1 MERAG
6 DDFKSIKMIR
16 KNMRKNNFKK
26 GFTLTEIVVVL
37 GILGLIMLSITSFQ
51 KDVLVNNRFSSDSLT
66 TIENARPIMR
76 HIIRS
81 LRSAASSDNGSYAIA
96 QAATNTITFF
106 SDADLDGLKEQ
117 IRYFVQ
123 GTDLK
128 MGYVKPTGSPLTYN
142 QANEVITVI
151 ANSVKNATSTG
162 LFEYYDKN
170 YTGTTSPMTLPIN
183 VTSVRLIKVNLMI
196 DIDPSRSP
204 VPRIYTSQVNLRNL
218 KDNL

>member
-1 MERAG
+1 MYIY
-6 DDFKSIKMIR
+6 FYK
-16 KNMRKNNFKK
+16 KNTREK
-26 GFTLTEIVVVL
+26 GFTLVEIIVVV
-37 GILGLIMLSITSFQ
+37 GILGLIMLSVGSFQ
-51 KDVLVNNRFSSDSLT
+51 KDVLTNNKFSSDSLT

-81 LRSAASSDNGSYAIA
+81 LRSAAPSDNGSYPIA
-96 QAATNTITFF
+96 QVATNTITFF

-123 GTDLK
+123 DTDLK
-128 MGYVKPTGSPLTYN
+128 MGYIKPTGSPLTYN
-142 QANEVITVI
+142 QANEVITII

-162 LFEYYDKN
+162 LFEYYDEN
-170 YTGTTSPMTLPIN
+170 YTGTTSPMTLPID
-183 VTSVRLIKVNLMI
+183 VTSIRLIKVNLMI